1 MIKVLLLTDFS
12 SGYSR
17 NLLKG
22 IVQYSKVFG
31 PWVFYR
37 MPLYYRELH
46 GDEGVVAWAKEW
58 GADAIIAQLSNMRIE
73 VLAQLDIPIIVQN
86 YRDRYEG
93 ISNLTGDYYQT
104 GILAA
109 EFFLRRG
116 YKSFAYYGFDDTVW
130 MRERGA
136 GFKEFVEK
144 KGHQVHLFNE
154 RGKVEMWSFD
164 AELVHRWLYCL
175 PKPVA
180 LFACDDYHALQI
192 TEVCKM
198 HNIDVPDEI
207 AILGVDNDDLLCNIS
222 DPPLSSIEL
231 DVQNGGFET
240 GKLIHRFIRK
250 EAEPPVDIVI
260 KPIRVV
266 QRRSTE
272 QFAVSDKHIDLVL
285 KYIESN
291 YSSSISVKDI
301 LRLVPFSRRNLEKN
315 FNKET
320 GTTIYQ
326 YIQRRRVERFCDLL
340 ETSDISL
347 TEAAVAS
354 GFPDYKNVSRIFM
367 KIKLIT
373 PFQYRK
379 GYKIKNNK
387 EVV

>member
-93 ISNLTGDYYQT
+93 ISNLTGNYYQT

-109 EFFLRRG
+109 EFFLRKG

-144 KGHQVHLFNE
+144 NGYQVYLFNE
-154 RGKVEMWSFD
+154 RGNVEMWSFD
-164 AELVHRWLYCL
+164 AELVYHWLYCL

-180 LFACDDYHALQI
+180 LFACDDYHAIQI

-198 HNIDVPDEI
+198 RNIDVPDEI

-240 GKLIHRFIRK
+240 GKLIHRFIKK

-291 YSSSISVKDI
+291 YSSSISIKDI

-326 YIQRRRVERFCDLL
+326 YIQRRRIEKFCDLL
-340 ETSDISL
+340 GTSDISL
-347 TEAAVAS
+347 MEAAAAS
-354 GFPDYKNVSRIFM
+354 GFSDYKNVSRIFM
-367 KIKLIT
+367 KTKSMT

-379 GYKIKNNK
+379 KYKIKNSK